1 MILKRHLSAI
11 PPIPTT
17 HGIGEKRVL
26 LANDETETFIT
37 QIAVTHLKKGEQVA
51 GHSHPTMAEYFY
63 FLKGEVNFTYGDEVS
78 LCRAGDFVQVPPAVV
93 HSLEVLEDAEVMT
106 VGCAVSSFAGT

>member
-1 MILKRHLSAI
+1 MQKRSLCSI
-11 PPIPTT
+11 PPILTT

-26 LANDETETFIT
+26 LANDETETAVT

-51 GHSHPTMAEYFY
+51 EHSHPTMEEYFY
-63 FLKGEVNFTYGDEVS
+63 FLKGEVRFTSGEGTC
-78 LCRAGDFVQVPPAVV
+78 LCCAGDFVQVSAGVV

-106 VGCAVSSFAGT
+106 IGCAIVPLAGI